1 MSGRK
6 IIKGLHEAIDHAGGN
21 ASVARLRVVRVPEQV
36 DVKAI
41 RQGLNMSQAQF
52 ARTFGFTIDS
62 LQNWEQGRR
71 FPDGYARVLLRV
83 IERHPEAV
91 EDALAVG

>member
-6 IIKGLHEAIDHAGGN
+6 IINGLQEAIAHARGDGS
-21 ASVARLRVVRVPEQV
+21 AARVRVVRVPEQV

-41 RQGLNMSQAQF
+41 RQRLKMSQREF
-52 ARTFGFTIDS
+52 ALRFGFKLDS

-71 FPDGYARVLLRV
+71 VPEGSARVLLRV
-83 IERHPEAV
+83 IEHHPEV
-91 EDALAVG
+91 VDEALALG

>member
-6 IIKGLHEAIDHAGGN
+6 IITGLQEALAHARGDD
-21 ASVARLRVVRVPEQV
+21 SVARVRIVRVPEQV

-41 RQGLNMSQAQF
+41 RRQLNMSQSEF
-52 ARTFGFTIDS
+52 ARRFGFSMDA

-71 FPDGYARVLLRV
+71 FPDSTARVLLKV
-83 IERHPEAV
+83 IERHPEVV
-91 EDALAVG
+91 EDALALG